1 MTKFSR
7 VFTAGMPALFV
18 LLWSTGFIGAKY
30 GLPFAE
36 PFTFLSI
43 RFVLIILVLAALAR
57 LAGAPWPRGRQALHL
72 MVSGALVHAVYLGGV
87 FAAIF
92 HGLPSGMAALVVGL
106 QPVLTALVAGPF
118 LGERITLRQW
128 GGLVLG
134 LVGVALVLASRQGGL
149 SLASSGLS
157 WTGLGVAVLALA
169 GITIG
174 TLYQKRFGGGMD
186 LRTGTAV
193 QYVGALL
200 VLLPVAVAGETMV
213 VHWTWQF
220 VLALVWLVLV
230 LSLGAISLLMLLI
243 RGGEAS
249 KVASLF
255 YLVPPVTAAL
265 AWALFGESLSPL
277 GLAGMA
283 LAALG
288 VALVVRR

>member
-157 WTGLGVAVLALA
+157 WTGLGFAVMALA